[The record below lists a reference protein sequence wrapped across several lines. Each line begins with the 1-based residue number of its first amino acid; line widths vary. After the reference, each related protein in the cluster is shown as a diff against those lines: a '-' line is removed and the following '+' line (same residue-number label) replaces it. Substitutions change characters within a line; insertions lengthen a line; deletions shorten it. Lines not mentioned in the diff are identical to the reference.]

1 MGLVR
6 ERGEIYCSVIGSNK
20 AFNDEGNKVFTT
32 PDGVALY
39 TQEDIDA
46 LNTKVNEQFK
56 AGTDYAARSI
66 NNSLQDKAIKHFR
79 SEVRNGSIDKDVAL
93 DIYNGLA
100 EALGW
105 NTVDSI
111 TPLFT
116 VVVSYNGNTIAEIED
131 IEADD
136 TDSAE
141 AEVRY
146 NLEVTD
152 VEVTFEVTYGD
163 HTYNETVNTT
173 YEFDDEFE
181 YQAVEQD

>member
-1 MGLVR
+1 MFL
-6 ERGEIYCSVIGSNK
+6 
-20 AFNDEGNKVFTT
+20 T
-32 PDGVALY
+32 PDGVTLY
-39 TQEDIDA
+39 TEADMAEARETQR
-46 LNTKVNEQFK
+46 TQFNVG
-56 AGTDYAARSI
+56 AEFGVRSTT
-66 NNSLQDKAIKHFR
+66 NDLQDKAIKHFR
-79 SEVRNGSIDKDVAL
+79 SEVRNGSIDKDVAT

-105 NTVDSI
+105 DTVDSI
-111 TPLFT
+111 NALYT

-146 NLEVTD
+146 NLEVSD

-181 YQAVEQD
+181 YQAVEQN

>member
-1 MGLVR
+1 M
-6 ERGEIYCSVIGSNK
+6 
-20 AFNDEGNKVFTT
+20 FTT

-56 AGTDYAARSI
+56 AGSDYASRSI
-66 NNSLQDKAIKHFR
+66 NNSLQDKAIKWFR
-79 SEVRNGSIDKDVAL
+79 SEVLEGNMAKDDATG
-93 DIYNGLA
+93 IYNGLA

-105 NTVDSI
+105 ATVDSI

-136 TDSAE
+136 SDSAE
-141 AEVRY
+141 SEVRY

-152 VEVTFEVTYGD
+152 VEVTFQVTYGD
-163 HTYNETVNTT
+163 HTYDETVNTT

-181 YQAVEQD
+181 YQAIEQD